1 MQSLVL
7 RVLIHLH
14 NNIGF
19 ELLLG
24 VLAEEGVSY
33 SGTTQKRPGLR
44 TPWGTCVIKAAL
56 GGSKQQTKQIIGGG
70 CGYAQKGC
78 PGSKA

>member
-19 ELLLG
+19 ELLLR
-24 VLAEEGVSY
+24 VLAEEGASC
-33 SGTTQKRPGLR
+33 SGMTQKRPGLR

-56 GGSKQQTKQIIGGG
+56 GAANNKPSR
-70 CGYAQKGC
+70 
-78 PGSKA
+78 